1 MHLSSISWLFH
12 LQLCNFYF
20 SILDGNSIF
29 LFLKITCI
37 SSYSRSAIPLLLLFA
52 VEVSKTSADPLQS
65 EVDLR

>member
-1 MHLSSISWLFH
+1 MHLSPIGWFFH
-12 LQLCNFYF
+12 LQLRNFDL

-37 SSYSRSAIPLLLLFA
+37 SSYGRSAIPLLLLFA

-65 EVDLR
+65 EDDLR